1 MKTNKINLEQVAYF
15 QASENYS
22 ILYLA
27 NGKTHMTA
35 RTLKEFAT
43 NLEAKGWC
51 RIHRSY
57 MVNPSFV
64 THISAD
70 RDFVCLENGKVLPIA
85 RRKQKHVYQWRKE
98 QI

>member
-1 MKTNKINLEQVAYF
+1 MKNQKITFDQVAYF

-22 ILYLA
+22 ILFLA
-27 NGKTHMTA
+27 NGKTHMVA
-35 RTLKEFAT
+35 STLKKYSPK
-43 NLEAKGWC
+43 LEAEGWC
-51 RIHRSY
+51 RIHRSF

-70 RDFVCLENGKVLPIA
+70 RDFICLENGKELPIA
-85 RRKQKHVYQWRKE
+85 RRKQKQVYQWRKE